1 MRIAIFGATSQI
13 AKDLIP
19 LLAADRNH
27 TLVLYAR
34 RPTEVSQWLKSTDI
48 VHRCVPSEFRLFDAE
63 EKFDAIFNFVGVG
76 DPKQA
81 LAMGADIFEV
91 TQKYDDIALSHVRL
105 HPTCRYFFLS
115 SGAAYG
121 QNFYDPVNQHTKAF
135 IDINHLKPHH
145 WYGVA
150 KMYAECRH
158 RASPNLPIV
167 DLRIFNYFSHTQNI
181 EAGFLITDAFRAI
194 RDQTVLNTS
203 KENIVRDYLHPSDF
217 HQLVQCLLSTPASN
231 HAYDCYSLA
240 PVSKFVLLDTLKH
253 EFGLQYQVVSNH
265 AGIQATGDKS
275 NYYSCHRELEHMGY
289 RPAWSSLDGVVDQ
302 GKRLLA
308 LL

>member
-1 MRIAIFGATSQI
+1 MKIAIFGATSQI
-13 AKDLIP
+13 ARDLV
-19 LLAADRNH
+19 LLFSATSDH
-27 TLVLYAR
+27 EIVLYAR
-34 RPTEVSQWLKSTDI
+34 SKELVIKWQNEVGLKNRYS
-48 VHRCVPSEFRLFDAE
+48 VANFGEFNLNENFDAV
-63 EKFDAIFNFVGVG
+63 INFIGVG
-76 DPKQA
+76 SPKQA
-81 LAMGADIFEV
+81 RQMGQDIFNV
-91 TQKYDDIALSHVRL
+91 TLEYDNLALSYIKEN
-105 HPTCRYFFLS
+105 PSCRYIFLS
-115 SGAAYG
+115 SGAVFGSTYSE
-121 QNFYDPVNQHTKAF
+121 PVNQLTQAV
-135 IDINHLKPHH
+135 IDINNFKPEH

-167 DLRIFNYFSHTQNI
+167 DLRIFNYFSHSQNI
-181 EAGFLITDAFRAI
+181 EAGFLITDAFQAI

-203 KENIVRDYLHPSDF
+203 EANIVRDYLHPSDF

-275 NYYSCHRELEHMGY
+275 NYYSCHRELEHIGY

-302 GKRLLA
+302 GKKLLA